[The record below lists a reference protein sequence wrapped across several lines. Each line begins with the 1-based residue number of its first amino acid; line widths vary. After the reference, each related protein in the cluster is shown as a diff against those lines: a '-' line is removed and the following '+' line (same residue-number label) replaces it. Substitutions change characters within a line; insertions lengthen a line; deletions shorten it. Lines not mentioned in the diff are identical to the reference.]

1 MALAL
6 AESLADLLFRAD
18 EEHVVDRFGRVLLKI
33 MLIRVFERRAG
44 QDNVFAAP
52 VGLDDAVPQRVEPWQ
67 AVRIGER
74 DATLHLFDVGRR
86 MEIVGVDEGPTDLA
100 GKDLTHR
107 RFAGAR
113 DSHQDQDHGRPPA
126 TRWHAAAVR

>member
-1 MALAL
+1 
-6 AESLADLLFRAD
+6 
-18 EEHVVDRFGRVLLKI
+18 
-33 MLIRVFERRAG
+33 MLIRVFQRRAG
-44 QDNVFAAP
+44 QDDVFAAL
-52 VGLDDAVPQRVEPWQ
+52 VGLDDAVPQRVEPRQ

-74 DATLHLFDVGRR
+74 DATVHLFDIGGR
-86 MEIVGVDEGPTDLA
+86 MEIVGVDEGPAELA

-126 TRWHAAAVR
+126 TSWYAAAVR